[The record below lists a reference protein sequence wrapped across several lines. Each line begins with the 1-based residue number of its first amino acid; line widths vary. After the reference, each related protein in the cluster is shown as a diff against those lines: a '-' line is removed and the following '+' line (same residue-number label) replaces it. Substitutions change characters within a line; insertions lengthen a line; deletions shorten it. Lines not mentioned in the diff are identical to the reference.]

1 MSLLS
6 IPNYHGSLAYV
17 TAAAGPEQA
26 AASTTWFQRQREGCT
41 GQKHTT
47 TAFVFSVE
55 APTSSQE
62 QPNVGRRFSTKYSQL
77 SSMKRNEDVVGF
89 GSFV

>member
-55 APTSSQE
+55 APTSSEE
-62 QPNVGRRFSTKYSQL
+62 QLMWEGDFPL
-77 SSMKRNEDVVGF
+77 SIPSYLV
-89 GSFV
+89 